1 MSADDTS
8 QPVTAADLQALA
20 ANAEQ
25 AANLMKQLSNTNRL
39 MILCTLMF
47 DELSVG
53 QLNELI
59 PLSQSALSQHLASLR
74 DAQLVATRREGQTIF
89 YRLVGDE
96 VGRVIRV
103 LKDIYCPE

>member
-1 MSADDTS
+1 MSVDDTS
-8 QPVTAADLQALA
+8 QPVTAADLLALA

-74 DAQLVATRREGQTIF
+74 EAQLVTTRREGQTIF